1 MNKSPLEL
9 VVDNT
14 PQEED
19 VIPAKPGRQPP
30 SSGDWLSGLG
40 NPPHPPTG
48 VEFLCRDK
56 AGRFYPR
63 FVVVEYTFGG
73 KIRGNVLLIPTKTL
87 NDIKTWQW
95 VDPIEFCQIF
105 EFRGI
110 IEEPNNEERD

>member
-1 MNKSPLEL
+1 MNDCKLEL
-9 VVDNT
+9 VVDND
-14 PQEED
+14 P
-19 VIPAKPGRQPP
+19 VIPAKPGSKQPP
-30 SSGDWLSGLG
+30 MNGDWLSPLG
-40 NPPHPPTG
+40 EEPYPPTG

-56 AGRFYPR
+56 AGRFTPR
-63 FVVVEYTFGG
+63 FVVMEYTFGG

-110 IEEPNNEERD
+110 IEEAE